1 MFQSTNEIWIITRC
15 KTTREA
21 CGAFEFDYSKVEILT
36 VAKDFPDWSMIITI
50 YIGFSMMFISF
61 LYFEWKCALACI
73 SRCLARCCKGKQNSM
88 VH

>member
-1 MFQSTNEIWIITRC
+1 
-15 KTTREA
+15 
-21 CGAFEFDYSKVEILT
+21 
-36 VAKDFPDWSMIITI
+36 MIITI